1 MTPPAPGRRGADTVE
16 APTARGAEAPDIG
29 AGKGPGAEAEAGTA
43 VPGPGGGPDVASPDT
58 RPAAPGRWLTWGAI
72 LLTLVPLVV
81 SAVVLIASAGDV
93 HPVGDLALTEL
104 QTRDVG
110 RYSILLGPYSR
121 DGWYHPGPA
130 MFYVL
135 AVPYRLAGG
144 SPVGLLLGA
153 LAINAGSIAAMAA
166 IARRRGGTAA
176 MLLTLVA
183 SGLLIRS
190 MGWDVLTTPW
200 NPYITVLPYG
210 VLVYLVWSLLCG
222 DRWALPLATLV
233 TAFLMQTHVGYAV
246 LSLPLLVVGAV
257 GLAVAE
263 RRSGRPLRALGPAA
277 GLAALLGVVAWLPPL
292 VDQITNDPG
301 NLRAIVRWFRAAEG
315 RSRTLAEGWAV
326 VSAQFSAAPEWIT
339 GHERLTPLQEP
350 TYLYHRLV
358 PVLLVP
364 LLVAAVAAWRR
375 PGAGVERRLFV
386 AWAAASA
393 CGIVGVARTADLVYA
408 YRLYWAWVLGGIG
421 AVAAVWVAWTALTRW
436 RPSVERRVLVPS
448 AVAALGVLAVA
459 SSVGAVDAGDPQDET
474 SDTMAAI
481 LPDVLDALPP
491 GDGDVVVEGPGFWES
506 VYRTGLV
513 AALERRGIEARVVHD
528 AALGRHREHRDGDP
542 VRVTLRVLTDANVHP
557 VLNDP
562 AWELVAYEGTVPL
575 DELAEVFDRAAEI
588 QAQLARGDIT
598 ADEAMT
604 RTAAIGPTGTGV
616 AVFRAT
622 GAGS

>member
-1 MTPPAPGRRGADTVE
+1 MTPPAPARRGAGTVE
-16 APTARGAEAPDIG
+16 APSTAGRAEPDVG
-29 AGKGPGAEAEAGTA
+29 AGGSPEDRAGTA
-43 VPGPGGGPDVASPDT
+43 VQGPGGEPDVASTDT
-58 RPAAPGRWLTWGAI
+58 PRAVPGRWLTWGAI
-72 LLTLVPLVV
+72 LLTVVPLVV

-93 HPVGDLALTEL
+93 QPVGDIAGTEL
-104 QTRDVG
+104 RTRDVG
-110 RYSILLGPYSR
+110 RHFLLLGPYSR

-183 SGLLIRS
+183 CGLLIRS
-190 MGWDVLTTPW
+190 MGWDFLTTPW

-277 GLAALLGVVAWLPPL
+277 GLAALVGVVIWLPPL
-292 VDQITNDPG
+292 VDQIANDPG

-315 RSRTLAEGWAV
+315 RSRTLAEGWGM

-339 GHERLTPLQEP
+339 GHERLTPFLEP

-364 LLVAAVAAWRR
+364 LLVAAVVAWRR

-393 CGIVGVARTADLVYA
+393 CGVVGVARTADTVYA

-421 AVAAVWVAWTALTRW
+421 AVAAVWVVWTALTRW
-436 RPSVERRVLVPS
+436 RPSVERRVLVPG

-459 SSVGAVDAGDPQDET
+459 SSVGAVDAGDPQDVT

-481 LPDVLDALPP
+481 LPDVLDVLPP
-491 GDGDVVVEGPGFWES
+491 GDGDVVVEGPGFMGS

-513 AALERRGIEARVVHD
+513 AALERRGIEARVVVHD
-528 AALGRHREHRDGDP
+528 GALGRHREHHDGDP
-542 VRVTLRVLTDANVHP
+542 LRVTLLVVTDAEVHP
-557 VLNDP
+557 LLDDP

-575 DELAEVFDRAAEI
+575 DELAQIFDRAAEI

-604 RTAAIGPTGTGV
+604 RTAALGPTGTAV

>member
-1 MTPPAPGRRGADTVE
+1 
-16 APTARGAEAPDIG
+16 
-29 AGKGPGAEAEAGTA
+29 
-43 VPGPGGGPDVASPDT
+43 
-58 RPAAPGRWLTWGAI
+58 
-72 LLTLVPLVV
+72 
-81 SAVVLIASAGDV
+81 
-93 HPVGDLALTEL
+93 
-104 QTRDVG
+104 
-110 RYSILLGPYSR
+110 
-121 DGWYHPGPA
+121 
-130 MFYVL
+130 
-135 AVPYRLAGG
+135 
-144 SPVGLLLGA
+144 
-153 LAINAGSIAAMAA
+153 
-166 IARRRGGTAA
+166 
-176 MLLTLVA
+176 
-183 SGLLIRS
+183 
-190 MGWDVLTTPW
+190 
-200 NPYITVLPYG
+200 VLPYG

-263 RRSGRPLRALGPAA
+263 RRSGRPVRALGPAA
-277 GLAALLGVVAWLPPL
+277 GLAALLGVVAWLPTL

-393 CGIVGVARTADLVYA
+393 CGVVGVARTADLVYA
-408 YRLYWAWVLGGIG
+408 YRLYWAWVLGAIG
-421 AVAAVWVAWTALTRW
+421 AVAAVWVVWTAVTRW
-436 RPSVERRVLVPS
+436 RPSVERRVLVPG

-459 SSVGAVDAGDPQDET
+459 SSVGAVDAGDPQDVT
-474 SDTMAAI
+474 SDAVADI

-491 GDGDVVVEGPGFWES
+491 GDGDVVVEGPGFMGS

-542 VRVTLRVLTDANVHP
+542 VRVTLRVVTDADVHP
-557 VLNDP
+557 VLDDP
-562 AWELVAYEGTVPL
+562 AWELVAYESTVPL
-575 DELAEVFDRAAEI
+575 DELAEVHDQAAEI
-588 QAQLARGDIT
+588 QAQLTRGDIT

-604 RTAAIGPTGTGV
+604 RTAALGPTGTAV

-622 GAGS
+622 DAGS